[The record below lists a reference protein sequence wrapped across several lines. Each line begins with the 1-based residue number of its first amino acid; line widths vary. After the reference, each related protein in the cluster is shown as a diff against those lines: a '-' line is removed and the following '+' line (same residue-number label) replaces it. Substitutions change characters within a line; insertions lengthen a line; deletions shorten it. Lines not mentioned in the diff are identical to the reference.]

1 MRKRQK
7 ISEAVNSRK
16 SKIRSRVLKES
27 LEALNKLKSMVS
39 DAYRNA
45 VDEWLSENYSRTWMN
60 FLNRYEDCRETGE
73 VPAEAYEDFENIL
86 ARRISAQKIWD
97 QLDVEEDTLTDEEEQ
112 ELADYIGMAISEPK
126 QTLGEVYFDDLIFH
140 VLEVEY

>member
-7 ISEAVNSRK
+7 TSEAVSSRK
-16 SKIRSRVLKES
+16 SRIRSRVLKES

-60 FLNRYEDCRETGE
+60 FLNRYEDCREIGE
-73 VPAEAYEDFENIL
+73 IPAEAYEDFENIL
-86 ARRISAQKIWD
+86 ASRISAQNVWD
-97 QLDVEEDTLTDEEEQ
+97 QLDVEDDALTDEEEQ
-112 ELADYIGMAISEPK
+112 ELTDYIGMAISEPK
-126 QTLGEVYFDDLIFH
+126 QTLGEGYFDDLIFH

>member
-73 VPAEAYEDFENIL
+73 VPAEAHEDFENIL
-86 ARRISAQKIWD
+86 ARGISAQKIWD

-126 QTLGEVYFDDLIFH
+126 QTLGEGYFDDLIFH